1 MLHLIEGY
9 RKFHAEQFPHLK
21 DHFRLLA
28 DRQTPEV
35 LVITCADS
43 RVVPDLILQAEPGD
57 LFLCRN
63 AGNVIPPDG
72 ELAGGVSATIEYA
85 IEVLKVKDVI
95 VCGHSDC
102 GACKAALHPQKGL
115 EKLPLTALW
124 LRFIEAAWKYMGPEI
139 PEEEDERFTR
149 LIHANVLAQLE
160 HLKTHPEV
168 RRGLAARTLRVH
180 GWYYDILTGTVDAW
194 SEQKKQ
200 FVPLEETAGQ
210 FS

>member
-9 RKFHAEQFPHLK
+9 RRFHAEQFPQLK

-63 AGNVIPPDG
+63 AGNVIPPGG

-85 IEVLKVKDVI
+85 VEVLKVKDVI

-139 PEEEDERFTR
+139 PKDEDERFTR

-168 RRGLAARTLRVH
+168 KRGLTAGTLRVH
-180 GWYYDILTGTVDAW
+180 GWYYDILTGTVEAW
-194 SEQKKQ
+194 SERKKQ
-200 FVPLEETAGQ
+200 FVPLEETVEE